1 MLFAKL
7 FDFSGEM
14 RFVGIC
20 ILIIVIVGLCKSVYS
35 HYVLMNNPEAWKA
48 MQAAEEDKAARKRE
62 AVGRASFGL
71 FKIFQLWRK

>member
-1 MLFAKL
+1 MLFAEV
-7 FDFSGEM
+7 SQGN
-14 RFVGIC
+14 VVW
-20 ILIIVIVGLCKSVYS
+20 ILIFIIFLVGVCKSIYS
-35 HYVLMNNPEAWKA
+35 HYILMNNPEAWKA